1 MFNKFSLI
9 WLFAL
14 VLLGVS
20 CKRDE
25 ENVDPTEDN
34 ERITTVTLQF
44 TNKANTSEVI
54 TATIDGLATDGT
66 QPSSASATLQLKAF
80 AAYSVSVIL
89 LDRSKSPA
97 EDVTAKIKAEANEHL
112 FVYKQSNGLN
122 LGVTPND
129 QDTNPAPGPYP
140 IGLTA
145 NASTGPASTG
155 KLNVVLR
162 HQPGTKNGTATPGTS
177 DLDVNFDVV
186 VK

>member
-9 WLFAL
+9 WLFVL
-14 VLLGVS
+14 VLLSVS

-34 ERITTVTLQF
+34 ERITTVVLQF
-44 TNKANTSEVI
+44 TNKANTTDVV
-54 TATIDGLATDGT
+54 TTTLDGLTASGT
-66 QPSSASATLQLKAF
+66 QLGSVSASLQLKPY
-80 AAYSVSVIL
+80 AAYSLNVFL
-89 LDRSKSPA
+89 FDRSKSPG

-112 FVYKQSNGLN
+112 FVYKPSNGLN
-122 LGVTPND
+122 LGISPND

-145 NASTGPASTG
+145 NASTGPPSTG

-177 DLDVNFDVV
+177 DLDVNFDVE